1 MQMIPVYSINL
12 SVSAYKIIWGW
23 IGKVCIKY
31 SCLLIIFSVLLTVE
45 KLMSVVSE
53 LDIWEILVLQFFV
66 LSKIFMNE
74 VIVMRCKENASK
86 FFSYHLVKLSS
97 SDWRCALL
105 EKVLHLFHRLLYQTF
120 TVLETTRLYQL
131 ALAILPDDV
140 TFNIMRHV
148 IILYIRGGEIKV
160 EGDSEIQSNSKY
172 EMVFS
177 NTSFIQP
184 PPPNFE
190 NF

>member
-1 MQMIPVYSINL
+1 MQMIQFYSINL

-74 VIVMRCKENASK
+74 VIVMGCKENASK
-86 FFSYHLVKLSS
+86 FF
-97 SDWRCALL
+97 
-105 EKVLHLFHRLLYQTF
+105 T
-120 TVLETTRLYQL
+120 
-131 ALAILPDDV
+131 
-140 TFNIMRHV
+140 V
-148 IILYIRGGEIKV
+148 IIWWNYQAVTGDVHYLRKLCTCSTDCYIKHLL
-160 EGDSEIQSNSKY
+160 S
-172 EMVFS
+172 
-177 NTSFIQP
+177 
-184 PPPNFE
+184 
-190 NF
+190 